1 MQVADVMTR
10 ASVVDSPSDSLRAAA
25 TLMWK
30 QQTGSL
36 LVMDGDALLGILTER
51 DVMKAAARGYDLDR
65 TPVSTVMT
73 TSVATVAPDTTL
85 PEAARHMATRWIRH
99 LPVVADGKVVGM
111 VSQRDLCGVF
121 AALGSEADLL
131 EIPADEL
138 VRARRLE
145 RVPRAGE
152 SS

>member
-1 MQVADVMTR
+1 MTR

-36 LVMDGDALLGILTER
+36 LVMDGDEMLGILTER
-51 DVMKAAARGYDLDR
+51 DVMKAAARGYELDR

-73 TSVATVAPDTTL
+73 TTVLTVTPETTL

-138 VRARRLE
+138 VRSRRLARLGPE
-145 RVPRAGE
+145 DRA
-152 SS
+152 